1 MTRRAQQFVAA
12 NALSPVVY
20 CSIIDDGGRGAVYR
34 LANGRAFTL
43 TANDCRAVAVSGA
56 EPRWA
61 RVA

>member
-1 MTRRAQQFVAA
+1 MTRRAQHFIAA

-20 CSIIDDGGRGAVYR
+20 ASVIGRGGQGAVYR
-34 LANGRAFTL
+34 LANDMAFTL
-43 TANDCRAVAVSGA
+43 TADDCRALTLAGA